1 MEEFRQRSIIITKE
15 KGEGDRMR
23 DFYKKP
29 AARYWL
35 SFIGKTIFYF
45 AVLLILVYL
54 YHYRSIQGGN
64 FIYNEF

>member
-1 MEEFRQRSIIITKE
+1 MAVFFQGSIISSKE
-15 KGEGDRMR
+15 KRRGRLDEGFFKR
-23 DFYKKP
+23 P

-54 YHYRSIQGGN
+54 YHYKSIQGGN

>member
-1 MEEFRQRSIIITKE
+1 MKEF
-15 KGEGDRMR
+15 
-23 DFYKKP
+23 FYRP
-29 AARYWL
+29 TTRYWS

-54 YHYRSIQGGN
+54 YHYKSIQGGN

>member
-1 MEEFRQRSIIITKE
+1 MKEFFKR
-15 KGEGDRMR
+15 
-23 DFYKKP
+23 P

-35 SFIGKTIFYF
+35 SFIGKTLFYF

-54 YHYRSIQGGN
+54 YHYKSIQGGN